1 MSIKRGFTLT
11 EMLAVIGIMLVLM
24 VSAFGVFTTFAQ
36 RAGPDTA
43 VSTIQAMLNGARDY
57 AAANGVVTAVSF
69 NVDLLKPEMGSTMK
83 LCYKPVGS
91 TGATWTDVRGRSVVT
106 LGENMYACRD
116 LPATLTISSPLV
128 GDARDQAVV
137 NNWKSMVEE
146 AMIGPGGQ
154 ITSHVTGG
162 GKQVETTRGNFYVVF
177 DPAGYLSLG
186 YGGTG
191 EYCARDGLTIVQ
203 LFQVVTGEGT
213 RVVAFALYPFNSL
226 SGTRLIFDF

>member
-24 VSAFGVFTTFAQ
+24 VTTFGVFTTFAQ

-43 VSTIQAMLNGARDY
+43 VSTVQAMLNGARDY
-57 AAANGVVTAVSF
+57 AAANGVVTAVYFS
-69 NVDLLKPEMGSTMK
+69 VELARPEMGSTMK

-91 TGATWTDVRGRSVVT
+91 TSAVWTDVRGRSVIT

-116 LPATLTISSPLV
+116 LPSKITAPLAA
-128 GDARDQAVV
+128 GDARSESDVK
-137 NNWKSMVEE
+137 NWKQQYEDNL
-146 AMIGPGGQ
+146 IGPNGD
-154 ITSHVTGG
+154 ITKHVTGG
-162 GKQVETTRGNFYVVF
+162 ANQVDAVNRGNFYVVF

-186 YGGTG
+186 DSGTDK
-191 EYCARDGLTIVQ
+191 YARDGLTIVQ
-203 LFQVVTGEGT
+203 LFQVTTGEGT
-213 RVVAFALYPFNSL
+213 RVVAFALYPFNAL